1 MEAEVAVMVPHAVSS
16 MNKQKLERN
25 KERVLKREKRVGVE
39 REARVS

>member
-25 KERVLKREKRVGVE
+25 KEWVLKREKRGVE